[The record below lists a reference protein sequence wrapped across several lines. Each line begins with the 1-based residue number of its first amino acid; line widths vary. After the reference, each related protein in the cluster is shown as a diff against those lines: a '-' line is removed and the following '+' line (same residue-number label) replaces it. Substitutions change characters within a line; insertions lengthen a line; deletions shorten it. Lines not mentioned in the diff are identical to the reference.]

1 MRFIFIGGIMS
12 EVKEKFTAKQSLN
25 KKDMDIKDKTQAKN
39 LKDQTKHSTRAIN
52 KQTGGASRGGR
63 ATK

>member
-1 MRFIFIGGIMS
+1 MS